1 MGLMNRMSVTIVLT
15 AALLLSA
22 HAWVLQITNDEVEV
36 GKTKNISLKCVN
48 VYPLTVVSEIVRI
61 RILKFEADEW
71 NSVAEVSDRGNDLQT
86 KSNNVLAEANS
97 GAIASRF
104 LRITWPVAT
113 NGTLGQYRCDVISLT
128 AQENVM
134 WHKSLPIL
142 ITRKIVTVQTLSY
155 KMEEYKQQCLKQ
167 TQDVLANATET
178 IEVVEAELE
187 SKLESQI
194 EVLSHTMEN
203 ITEELDQLRSET
215 EGTVETLE
223 AGWESKLES
232 QKQVLSQAVEDKMR
246 FCVNQTLDLVE
257 KLTASYE
264 LKLDDLN
271 ASYELKL
278 DALNAS
284 YELKLDDLNASY
296 ELKLDALNASYE
308 LKLDALNASYELKLD
323 ALKRQLR
330 VRMSCLECLYTIIYE

>member
-1 MGLMNRMSVTIVLT
+1 MGLMNGMSVTIVLT

-22 HAWVLQITNDEVEV
+22 HAWVLKVTNDEVEV

-71 NSVAEVSDRGNDLQT
+71 NSVAEVSDRGNDLRT
-86 KSNNVLAEANS
+86 KSNNVLAEASS
-97 GAIASRF
+97 GTIASRF
-104 LRITWPVAT
+104 LRLTWPVAT

-142 ITRKIVTVQTLSY
+142 ITRKIVTIQTLSY
-155 KMEEYKQQCLKQ
+155 KMEEYKLQCLKQ

-178 IEVVEAELE
+178 IEVVEAELQ

-203 ITEELDQLRSET
+203 VTEGLDQLRSGTEGSVEMLEAGWESKFEVLSHTMENITEGLDQLRSEM

-232 QKQVLSQAVEDKMR
+232 QKQS
-246 FCVNQTLDLVE
+246 
-257 KLTASYE
+257 
-264 LKLDDLN
+264 
-271 ASYELKL
+271 
-278 DALNAS
+278 
-284 YELKLDDLNASY
+284 
-296 ELKLDALNASYE
+296 
-308 LKLDALNASYELKLD
+308 
-323 ALKRQLR
+323 
-330 VRMSCLECLYTIIYE
+330 

>member
-1 MGLMNRMSVTIVLT
+1 MGLMNGMSVTIVLT

-22 HAWVLQITNDEVEV
+22 HAWVLKVTNDEVEV

-71 NSVAEVSDRGNDLQT
+71 NSVAEVSDRGNDLRT
-86 KSNNVLAEANS
+86 KSNNVLAEASS
-97 GAIASRF
+97 GTIASRF
-104 LRITWPVAT
+104 LRLTWPVAT

-142 ITRKIVTVQTLSY
+142 ITRKIVTIQTLSY
-155 KMEEYKQQCLKQ
+155 KMEEYKLQCLKQ

-178 IEVVEAELE
+178 IEVVEAELQ

-203 ITEELDQLRSET
+203 VTEGLDQLRSGT
-215 EGTVETLE
+215 EGSVEMLE
-223 AGWESKLES
+223 AGWESKFE
-232 QKQVLSQAVEDKMR
+232 VLSQAVEENRR
-246 FCVNQTLDLVE
+246 FCVNQTHDLVE

-264 LKLDDLN
+264 LKLDDLKASHELKLEALN
-271 ASYELKL
+271 SSYEL
-278 DALNAS
+278 N
-284 YELKLDDLNASY
+284 
-296 ELKLDALNASYE
+296 
-308 LKLDALNASYELKLD
+308 LD
-323 ALKRQLR
+323 ALKRLLL
-330 VRMSCLECLYTIIYE
+330 VRMSWSVYSQLLTSKHLPRSG